1 MRWKTLLQNMSKQGK
16 GTEDLPDISAD
27 ANGGT
32 PSRPRE
38 GIRPGAFRDSINADL
53 LSAVRK
59 FHDIALLW
67 HSEEPADTSNSG
79 SIAEKALHLHALNF
93 ALWHHEDAVRRPGV
107 DDFEVARRKRC
118 IDDLNAR
125 RNAAIEDID
134 VAVLE
139 SVDLN
144 PSAPLYTETPGII
157 VDRLSV
163 LTLRVL
169 HTDRGEES
177 SARLALLEEQYGDLF
192 SGLEQFLARM
202 HAGYV
207 GFKLYRQ
214 FKSAAQQSYCD
225 LFEGRD
231 I

>member
-1 MRWKTLLQNMSKQGK
+1 MQWKILWQSMSEQGE
-16 GTEDLPDISAD
+16 GIDLPDSSAD
-27 ANGGT
+27 TDGGT
-32 PSRPRE
+32 PSRPRG
-38 GIRPGAFRDSINADL
+38 GIRPGPFRDSINTDL

-59 FHDIALLW
+59 FYDFALLW
-67 HSEEPADTSNSG
+67 HSEEPADVSASG

-93 ALWHHEDAVRRPGV
+93 VLWHHEDAVRRPGV
-107 DDFEVARRKRC
+107 DDSEVARRKRC
-118 IDDLNAR
+118 IDDLNAQ

-144 PSAPLYTETPGII
+144 PDAPLHTETPGII

-169 HTDRGEES
+169 HTNPVERS
-177 SARLALLEEQYGDLF
+177 SARRAVLEEQYDDLF
-192 SGLEQFLARM
+192 GGLEQFLARM
-202 HAGYV
+202 QGGYV
-207 GFKLYRQ
+207 CFKLYRQ
-214 FKSAAQQSYCD
+214 FKFAAQRSYCD